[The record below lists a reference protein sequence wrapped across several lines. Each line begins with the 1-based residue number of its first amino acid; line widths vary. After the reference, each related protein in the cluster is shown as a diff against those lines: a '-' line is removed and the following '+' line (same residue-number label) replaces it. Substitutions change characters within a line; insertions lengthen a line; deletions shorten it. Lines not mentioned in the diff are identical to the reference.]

1 MAQETEEK
9 PSRLRRAYNRLAGK
23 GETRKET
30 AWGRMHKEGGF
41 IPLQNM
47 GDTENRTN
55 ELQRITD
62 QIQEDYKATFEE
74 DGVLLVDVDPLKER
88 AYKKRCNLR
97 VFNLFFMIGSPW
109 YRGLDDRELAKKVK
123 AYLELW
129 NYIGDLEEYTD
140 DLYMCSM
147 QLVNLSWKSL
157 DVTQTPLY
165 VIETSTKY
173 VVQPEDKRVTS
184 LRDAEEQ

>member
-1 MAQETEEK
+1 MSEQVEEK
-9 PSRLRRAYNRLAGK
+9 PSRLRRVYDRITGK

-30 AWGRMHKEGGF
+30 AWKRMHREAGL

-47 GDTENRTN
+47 GDVEARTEILKTVTS
-55 ELQRITD
+55 E
-62 QIQEDYKATFEE
+62 IQVDYKETFETKT
-74 DGVLLVDVDPLKER
+74 GRLRIPNPKQER

-109 YRGLDDRELAKKVK
+109 YRGLDDRELANKVR

-129 NYIGDLEEYTD
+129 NYIGDLEEFTD
-140 DLYMCSM
+140 DLYMASM
-147 QLVNLSWKSL
+147 QLINLSWKSL
-157 DVTQTPLY
+157 DVTPTPFY
-165 VIETSTKY
+165 IVETSVKY
-173 VVQPEDKRVTS
+173 VVNPEDKRMTS